1 MYQRYHLGIGD
12 EMVLSRSYIPSLRR
26 YPLEIVVRGVDSP
39 GKKRQDEFEPE
50 QILRCNCEE
59 IRKLDWRVTGRL

>member
-1 MYQRYHLGIGD
+1 MR
-12 EMVLSRSYIPSLRR
+12 V
-26 YPLEIVVRGVDSP
+26 VDSP
-39 GKKRQDEFEPE
+39 GKRRQDESERE